1 MIGMGSSEHNTGEID
16 APLATVAPS
25 FIVQNRFSALSRF
38 FYTIVD
44 GFMAT
49 FLAKRRK
56 NS

>member
-1 MIGMGSSEHNTGEID
+1 MIGMVSSVYNTGEID
-16 APLATVAPS
+16 APLAAPS
-25 FIVQNRFSALSRF
+25 FIVKNRFSVLSHF
-38 FYTIVD
+38 FYTVVD